1 MLNPFINNDIN
12 NNITNN
18 NNNKRAYV
26 TIDDYNNRT
35 SDNVNMK
42 YSIIIMLLYILESVS
57 VILGCADT
65 EDTIGMNN
73 SNFTINYILIML
85 GIYNMIGYTL
95 IHQNNYKKYNT
106 KLLFIFYDSI
116 KLIFILL
123 GFIIIFKFNS
133 EYNNFILPYSIFY
146 LLICCIYLKYSIII
160 TYKLNTIGL

>member
-1 MLNPFINNDIN
+1 MLNPFINNDN
-12 NNITNN
+12 ND
-18 NNNKRAYV
+18 NKRSYV
-26 TIDDYNNRT
+26 TIDDYNNNNRNPV
-35 SDNVNMK
+35 NVNHK
-42 YSIIIMLLYILESVS
+42 YYSIIILLYILESVS
-57 VILGCADT
+57 IILGCADK

-95 IHQNNYKKYNT
+95 IYQNNYKKYNT
-106 KLLFIFYDSI
+106 RLFFIFYDSI

-146 LLICCIYLKYSIII
+146 LLICCFYVEYSITV

>member
-1 MLNPFINNDIN
+1 MLNPFINNDDN
-12 NNITNN
+12 D
-18 NNNKRAYV
+18 KRSYV
-26 TIDDYNNRT
+26 TIDDYNNNRN
-35 SDNVNMK
+35 SVNVNHK
-42 YSIIIMLLYILESVS
+42 YYSIIILLYILESVS
-57 VILGCADT
+57 IIIGCVDK

-95 IHQNNYKKYNT
+95 IYQNNYKKYNT
-106 KLLFIFYDSI
+106 RLFFIFYDSI
-116 KLIFILL
+116 KLIFIVL

-146 LLICCIYLKYSIII
+146 LLICCFYVEYSITV

>member
-1 MLNPFINNDIN
+1 MLNPFINNDN
-12 NNITNN
+12 ND
-18 NNNKRAYV
+18 NKRSYV
-26 TIDDYNNRT
+26 TIDDYNNNNRNPV
-35 SDNVNMK
+35 NVNHK
-42 YSIIIMLLYILESVS
+42 YYSIIILLYILESVS
-57 VILGCADT
+57 IILGCADK

-146 LLICCIYLKYSIII
+146 LLICCFYVEYSITV

>member
-1 MLNPFINNDIN
+1 MLNPFINNDN
-12 NNITNN
+12 ND
-18 NNNKRAYV
+18 KRSYV
-26 TIDDYNNRT
+26 TIDDYNNNNRN
-35 SDNVNMK
+35 SVNVNHK
-42 YSIIIMLLYILESVS
+42 YYSIIILLYILESVS
-57 VILGCADT
+57 IILGCADK

-95 IHQNNYKKYNT
+95 IYQNNYKKYNT
-106 KLLFIFYDSI
+106 RLFFIFYDSI

-146 LLICCIYLKYSIII
+146 LLICCFYVEYSITV